1 MFASNNLSKSM
12 HGHRVRSSTLSSE
25 GRSDRLIEALR
36 LRGVDA
42 GSAGP
47 DESLVRAV
55 RALAKAVM
63 PDVLE
68 QCDPLLSEVDD
79 DTWKALLVDLPI
91 AEQRRLF
98 KSLGLPGDS
107 KRRPT
112 LQQQAH
118 FAVKLRGGL
127 NTSKELA
134 RQVAH
139 DLTRPVRNALIESA
153 SKGTGWLGKDTTTS
167 LVRAIA
173 VALCPQPDSPFLAV
187 SLTWLEEHDA
197 AALDLLLVEGTSRA
211 AIRTFWETVAGGPE
225 EADGAPAQ
233 LAEAAHQAVERAV
246 VTCRSVLNGLERG
259 LAPTESDLAELTAVR
274 HKLLEVASA
283 LQERSAH
290 EVQPALDSIDA
301 AVQRITRS
309 DEAAMIRRLLAAEVP
324 VGAAKALE
332 VVLVLVNGVLDR
344 WPPATEQDRADADL
358 LTAVVRLALD
368 AAKDD
373 GDDSQVEVRYEQ
385 LRETA
390 PKEVLPLLTAAVRGR
405 VVIPTEA
412 GTAAA
417 VDAVTPTSA
426 EEAPSAQDAVVAPD
440 LPESSPESGS
450 PVLEAPPA
458 PDATLSAKAA
468 KGRAVRSAQSRSA
481 APVSPPAA
489 EPQDHT
495 RPETTSAD
503 RLDPAVVAKAV
514 AWFDHGQFA
523 LAHHLLQP
531 HDPALAEA
539 AGLAALAFSVTGPGD
554 VREPEL
560 DEFMRTAKAT
570 LLVEGN
576 AARSLTTAAGLTAA
590 VVTGSYSAGN
600 LLVDLADHMDDHTGS
615 LARAAGESVRRGM
628 LAGRGVA
635 ALASAGADDDVLTAA
650 AHARERAGVHRQV
663 RLPRGAAV
671 LARLR
676 VSSAL
681 PTEEPRTLGDVLLA
695 AADDRRAHVQA
706 VKAVLGKLNKTS
718 ALERL
723 IDTDD
728 KAHRPPAGKVISG
741 AVRQEMLSTLRED
754 VAAVERWVEACERH
768 GASSANNHDEL
779 QLGELK
785 ATLLTGV
792 ATVTGLIAE
801 HEDDPAPLVAAAA
814 RAARAAFTRLADLIG
829 GNVAASAVERV
840 PFPVLDFPL
849 LSLSGASWDSAAV
862 RVIPPGRSSLERA
875 TELLDVPDTGC
886 DLVAIALAKA
896 DADDF
901 ATGAALIAV
910 VQEPQRRE
918 ARARLAEIRA
928 ERVTRLKADL
938 RETRRRLL
946 RADIGG
952 FAATDVA
959 LQLSVSLDAVTEA
972 QLVGLVDDALSV
984 LDEVDGDVQT
994 ASQVLSA
1001 VESRIDRLR
1010 QAEAQ
1015 RLHERLDDLADRCPE
1030 EKARQIRDRIARG
1043 RTDLAEDDLAHLESG
1058 DHFFHE
1064 REEKDFEAFYPTG
1077 VDVLAGGI
1085 DDELISAVRDGS
1097 AHPALPVEPLPEAVR
1112 DEVANGLAGW
1122 LRLRAA
1128 FTGGWQP
1135 SLVPDVL
1142 LPALRLVGLDIRAAN
1157 VDHLN
1162 STTSFKVWA
1171 RGRRYLEVEASITGH
1186 SPVPALGSIARGRYR
1201 LLVVWNEP
1209 TMKELD
1215 EWREADQS
1223 SLPLIVCYLGTLSA
1237 ESRLELAAL
1246 WWDPSRRAAVLL
1258 DDALLTWIATRRKKY
1273 DAFVRL
1279 SLPFS
1284 ATQPFRS
1291 EKTADVPAEMFYG
1304 REQEKGWLLKPGN
1317 APSIIY
1323 GGRGMGKSALMHEV
1337 ESEADGKTLVVVW
1350 FEVDRLPGID
1360 ENPDLVWGEL
1370 AQRLIDKGVGKSL
1383 GSQQGNLKDAVP
1395 RAIQRWLDEK
1405 SNRRL
1410 LILLDEAEGF
1420 VDGDAPKFSNVSRLL
1435 DLKTRTSSRCQVVFA
1450 GLHSVQHYSVGN
1462 SPLSPTGHLRIG
1474 PLESQPAYDLVTEP
1488 LAALGYRLDV
1498 DDAQQILLHCSYQP
1512 YLIQLVAEKLL
1523 NRQFAARGNS
1533 RVALAPPPW
1542 RITTSQVVGVL
1553 SDAETRRELRR
1564 ALKLTLDLDGRTKVI
1579 TNVLAL
1585 HAYEHGQEA
1594 RMPDPQLFTRCCEAW
1609 PPGFEKTDFDAF
1621 RQLLDEL
1628 AGLGIL
1634 ADAGADHDRRGIRNE
1649 TVVRA
1654 LGTRDELAQSLELLP
1669 RSALPVRQARELHRP
1684 VRSNG
1689 DRRRPLV
1696 NTQLAQLLRK
1706 GNIAKVVVGSEA
1718 TWVDHVVPT
1727 LDELQSQLVN
1737 VDFVDMKTL
1746 KEFKAKLETGSD
1758 GNRRSLVVGD
1768 LRPHTAVGT
1777 CLRAYEYA
1785 VGGQAGIG
1793 IPQARGAS
1801 RAAVLVAGLPNLAWL
1816 RELAASPEA
1825 ENHVMSLQR
1834 YDPYT
1839 LPLHWRGAGA
1849 LERLADDEYVDQV
1862 LGLTD
1867 GWPLLVELIASEV
1880 MSSGENPDR
1889 AVVTALDGLRE
1900 AQSDP
1905 SWCKSFLAQT
1915 GAGLDGWDEAKQLID
1930 VLVEYDGACA
1940 PKDLSELTGRGP
1952 SEVEVFR
1959 RVAGWFGLL
1968 SSTPEGD
1975 LLLSPLTTR
1984 CFRVLGTTA

>member
-1 MFASNNLSKSM
+1 MS
-12 HGHRVRSSTLSSE
+12 GE
-25 GRSDRLIEALR
+25 ERSDRLIKAVR
-36 LRGVDA
+36 LRGVDVD
-42 GSAGP
+42 SAAS
-47 DESLVRAV
+47 DETIVQAV
-55 RALAKAVM
+55 RALAEAVM

-68 QCDPLLSEVDD
+68 QCDRLLHEVDD
-79 DTWKALLVDLPI
+79 DTWKTLLVDLPI
-91 AEQRRLF
+91 TEQRRLF

-127 NTSKELA
+127 NTSKDLA
-134 RQVAH
+134 GRVAH
-139 DLTRPVRNALIESA
+139 DLTRPVRDLLLESA
-153 SKGTGWLGKDTTTS
+153 SKGTGWLGKDGMTS
-167 LVRAIA
+167 LVRALA
-173 VALCPQPDSPFLAV
+173 VALCPQPESPFLAV

-197 AALDLLLVEGTSRA
+197 AALDLLLVKDISRA
-211 AIRTFWETVAGGPE
+211 AIREFWEAVAGGPE

-246 VTCRSVLNGLERG
+246 VTCRSVLSGSERG

-283 LQERSAH
+283 LEERSAH
-290 EVQPALDSIDA
+290 EVEPALDSIDA

-309 DEAAMIRRLLAAEVP
+309 SDEATVIRMLLGAEVP
-324 VGAAKALE
+324 GGAAKALE
-332 VVLVLVNGVLDR
+332 VVLGLVNGVLDR
-344 WPPATEQDRADADL
+344 WPPATAQDRADAEL

-368 AAKDD
+368 AAGDD
-373 GDDSQVEVRYEQ
+373 GDDSEVEVRYEQ
-385 LRETA
+385 LRDTA
-390 PKEVLPLLTAAVRGR
+390 PKEILPLLTAAVRGR
-405 VVIPTEA
+405 VVIPPEA
-412 GTAAA
+412 DATAAVGA
-417 VDAVTPTSA
+417 AAPTPA
-426 EEAPSAQDAVVAPD
+426 EDAPSAQEEVVAPAI
-440 LPESSPESGS
+440 PESSPKPRSS
-450 PVLEAPPA
+450 VLEEPLAPST
-458 PDATLSAKAA
+458 TLPAKAV
-468 KGRAVRSAQSRSA
+468 KGRAVRSTQP
-481 APVSPPAA
+481 PVPPPVA
-489 EPQDHT
+489 EPQGHE
-495 RPETTSAD
+495 RPATTSAD
-503 RLDPAVVAKAV
+503 CLDPNVVAKAV

-539 AGLAALAFSVTGPGD
+539 AGLAALAFSVIGPGD
-554 VREPEL
+554 AHEPEL
-560 DEFMRTAKAT
+560 DEFLRTVKAS

-576 AARSLTTAAGLTAA
+576 AARSLTTGAALTAA
-590 VVTGSYSAGN
+590 VMTGSFNAGN
-600 LLVDLADHMDDHTGS
+600 LLVDLADHMDDRTGS
-615 LARAAGESVRRGM
+615 LARAAGELVRRGM
-628 LAGRGVA
+628 LAGRGVT
-635 ALASAGADDDVLTAA
+635 ALASAGADDEVLTAA
-650 AHARERAGVHRQV
+650 AYARERAGAQRQV

-676 VSSAL
+676 APAAL

-706 VKAVLGKLNKTS
+706 VKTVLGKLNKTS

-723 IDTDD
+723 IDADA
-728 KAHRPPAGKVISG
+728 KAHRQPAGKVISG

-754 VAAVERWVEACERH
+754 VAAVERWVEARERH
-768 GASSANNHDEL
+768 SISSANNHDEL

-792 ATVTGLIAE
+792 TAVAGLMAG
-801 HEDDPAPLVAAAA
+801 HEDNSEPLAAAAA
-814 RAARAAFTRLADLIG
+814 RAARAALTRLADLIG
-829 GNVAASAVERV
+829 GNVAASEVERL

-849 LSLSGASWDSAAV
+849 LSLSGASWDSTAG
-862 RVIPPGRSSLERA
+862 RIISPGRTSLERA

-901 ATGAALIAV
+901 ATGAALVAL
-910 VQEPQRRE
+910 VQEPQRGA
-918 ARARLAEIRA
+918 ARTRLAEIRT
-928 ERVTRLKADL
+928 ERVTRLKSDL
-938 RETRRRLL
+938 RETRRQLL
-946 RADIGG
+946 RAGIGG
-952 FAATDVA
+952 FATTTTAV
-959 LQLSVSLDAVTEA
+959 QVPMSLDAVTEA
-972 QLVGLVDDALSV
+972 QLVGVVDSALSI
-984 LDEVDGDVQT
+984 LDEPDGDVRT
-994 ASQVLSA
+994 ASQALSA
-1001 VESRIDRLR
+1001 VESRIVRLR

-1030 EKARQIRDRIARG
+1030 EKAFQIRDRIARG
-1043 RTDLAEDDLAHLESG
+1043 RTDLADDDLAHLESG
-1058 DHFFHE
+1058 DYFFHE
-1064 REEKDFEAFYPTG
+1064 RKESGFEAFYPAG

-1085 DDELISAVRDGS
+1085 DDDLISAVRNGS
-1097 AHPALPVEPLPEAVR
+1097 AHPALPVEPLSEAVR
-1112 DEVANGLAGW
+1112 DEVANGLQGW
-1122 LRLRAA
+1122 VRLRAA

-1135 SLVPDVL
+1135 SLVPDTL
-1142 LPALRLVGLDIRAAN
+1142 LPSLRLVGLDIRAVN
-1157 VDHLN
+1157 VDQLTG
-1162 STTSFKVWA
+1162 TTSFKVWA
-1171 RGRRYLEVEASITGH
+1171 RGRRYLEVEASITGD
-1186 SPVPALGSIARGRYR
+1186 SPVPALGSIAKGRYR

-1209 TMKELD
+1209 TTKELD

-1223 SLPLIVCYLGTLSA
+1223 SLPLIICYLGTLSA

-1258 DDALLTWIATRRKKY
+1258 DDALLTWIATRREKY

-1304 REQEKGWLLKPGN
+1304 REQEKGRLLQPGK

-1360 ENPDLVWGEL
+1360 ENPDLVWAEL
-1370 AQRLIDKGVGKSL
+1370 AQRLTDKGVGKSL

-1395 RAIQRWLDEK
+1395 RSIQRWLDER

-1435 DLKTRTSSRCQVVFA
+1435 DLKTRTKSRCQVVFA

-1474 PLESQPAYDLVTEP
+1474 PLGSQPAYDLVTQP

-1523 NRQFAARGNS
+1523 NRQFASRGNS

-1542 RITTSQVVGVL
+1542 RITTSQVVDVL

-1564 ALKLTLDLDGRTKVI
+1564 ALKLTLDLDVRTKVI

-1585 HAYEHGQEA
+1585 HAYEYGQEA
-1594 RMPDPQLFTRCCEAW
+1594 RMPDPHLFTRCREAW
-1609 PPGFEKTDFDAF
+1609 PRGFEKTDFDAF

-1634 ADAGADHDRRGIRNE
+1634 ADASVDHDRRGIRNE
-1649 TVVRA
+1649 TVLRA

-1684 VRSNG
+1684 VRATG

-1696 NTQLAQLLRK
+1696 NAQLAQLLRK

-1718 TWVDHVVPT
+1718 TWIDQVVPT
-1727 LDELQSQLVN
+1727 LHELQSQLVN
-1737 VDFVDMKTL
+1737 VDLIDMKTL
-1746 KEFKAKLETGSD
+1746 KEFKTKLETGSD
-1758 GNRRSLVVGD
+1758 GNHRSLVIGD
-1768 LRPHTAVGT
+1768 LRPHTAVDT
-1777 CLRAYEYA
+1777 CLRAYGYA

-1793 IPQARGAS
+1793 IPQSRGAS
-1801 RAAVLVAGLPNLAWL
+1801 RAAVLVAGLPNLEWL

-1839 LPLHWRGAGA
+1839 LPLHWRGDGV

-1880 MSSGENPDR
+1880 MASGENPDR

-1905 SWCKSFLAQT
+1905 SWCRSFLEQT
-1915 GAGLDGWDEAKQLID
+1915 GAGLGWWDEAKQLTD
-1930 VLVEYDGACA
+1930 VLVEYDGPCA

-1975 LLLSPLTTR
+1975 LLLSPLVTR
-1984 CFRVLGTTA
+1984 CFRVLGTTE